1 MVMQGGSKVMYGCHM
16 IISEEP
22 FF

>member
-16 IISEEP
+16 IVSEEP